1 HGPGEACLFS
11 FRVGRVA
18 DVPGGDLLAR
28 VDVQLVHDVRYVL
41 VDAALLDRWDELAA
55 DLLIA
60 QAQRY
65 KACHLQLACGQPA
78 ARKPHEHRLGRR
90 CRSFGP
96 RPHQPGAN
104 LDEQNYNSYPGSLQQ
119 AGTYEK
125 VDHEGPSG
133 QRPAQRVRHL
143 TTRSSSHQKLEMTA
157 ISARATLD
165 GSEAS

>member
-78 ARKPHEHRLGRR
+78 ARKPHEHRSEERRVGKEGR
-90 CRSFGP
+90 
-96 RPHQPGAN
+96 
-104 LDEQNYNSYPGSLQQ
+104 
-119 AGTYEK
+119 AGWWRE
-125 VDHEGPSG
+125 
-133 QRPAQRVRHL
+133 AL
-143 TTRSSSHQKLEMTA
+143 TSK
-157 ISARATLD
+157 
-165 GSEAS
+165 